1 MMSRGRV
8 IAVVVLALVV
18 GWFANDLLSPSQKRN
33 RPLLNLIRNWWWV
46 PLIIDEPKHDD
57 SAHEVGPDGY
67 PLVHHERSL

>member
-1 MMSRGRV
+1 MSRVRLV
-8 IAVVVLALVV
+8 AVVVLSLAV
-18 GWFANDLLSPSQKRN
+18 GWFANDFFCPPQKR
-33 RPLLNLIRNWWWV
+33 RPILNLIRNWWWV